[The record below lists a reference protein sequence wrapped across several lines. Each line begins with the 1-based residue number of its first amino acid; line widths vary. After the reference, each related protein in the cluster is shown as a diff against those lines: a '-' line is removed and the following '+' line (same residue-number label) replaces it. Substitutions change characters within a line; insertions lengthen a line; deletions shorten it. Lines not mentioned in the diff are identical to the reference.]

1 MKNLIDRK
9 DVYAALDS
17 ERAYQEFRWK
27 GSGANPD
34 DPRQHE
40 LDAWISYIAAY
51 TARLV
56 DQGSSWDS
64 VYPEE
69 KIEVLNFVR
78 KVAALCVVA
87 MEQHGAP
94 RREGF

>member
-1 MKNLIDRK
+1 MTTRQE
-9 DVYAALDS
+9 VYDAITG
-17 ERAYQEFRWK
+17 ERAYQESRWK
-27 GSGANPD
+27 GSGANPN

-40 LDAWISYIAAY
+40 LDAWVTYIVDYTDRLLRAAASRDG
-51 TARLV
+51 T
-56 DQGSSWDS
+56 DKTD
-64 VYPEE
+64 
-69 KIEVLNFVR
+69 VLNFVR